1 MKIENETA
9 IIGMIIG
16 FALGLLS
23 SWGIEI
29 GKENNINE
37 QVVVYEERIDS
48 LIGVM
53 NYIDTSYNSID
64 TFVVNYDWGKEEVYI
79 YEYN

>member
-1 MKIENETA
+1 
-9 IIGMIIG
+9 MIIG

>member
-16 FALGLLS
+16 FSLGLLS

-48 LIGVM
+48 LIDVM